1 MSSSSES
8 NTNGEQPKPVKLP
21 YFHRTLSPQD
31 AALVGDIT
39 PKQISST
46 SSKSE
51 TSSNKINETS
61 AWNSANTWEERDYT
75 TQAKSKLLEAF
86 AHSNNSS
93 TNNIS
98 ISKIEK
104 VEGNA
109 SITHVRGRARFMYEW
124 SFSLDF
130 EATGPSSASG
140 LVAVSDV
147 INDQLDDIELEVKWK
162 GASPSKDVAKVV
174 KDNLKKEIIRRVKLF
189 EESYRNI

>member
-1 MSSSSES
+1 MSSSGAS
-8 NTNGEQPKPVKLP
+8 NGNGEQPKPVKLP

-31 AALVGDIT
+31 AALIGDTT
-39 PKQISST
+39 PKAISSNS

-51 TSSNKINETS
+51 SSSNKVNEAS
-61 AWNSANTWEERDYT
+61 AWNAASTWEERDYT
-75 TQAKSKLLEAF
+75 AQAKTKLLEAF
-86 AHSNNSS
+86 ASANNANTHS
-93 TNNIS
+93 TS

-104 VEGNA
+104 VEGSA

-130 EATGPSSASG
+130 ESSGGASG
-140 LVAVSDV
+140 SVAVSDV
-147 INDQLDDIELEVKWK
+147 INDQLDDIEIEVKWK
-162 GASPSKDVAKVV
+162 GSAPPKDTAKTA